1 MNRPDGIAL
10 APGGRAAPLRRAID
24 PDRIGR
30 AIRPGVIVET
40 DPATAEACG
49 AWLEDCLDAAEA
61 FEAAED
67 PASFGE
73 SARGGHGPVR

>member
-10 APGGRAAPLRRAID
+10 APGGRSAPLRRAND

-67 PASFGE
+67 PADFDE
-73 SARGGHGPVR
+73 SARGGNGPVA